1 VILCG
6 FFCRCKTVQE
16 IAEYALLQQNWFNEL
31 LGKSYRSPSYSTLWW
46 FLVRVKPPALKKYLQ
61 KWFINLPSNLQDQL
75 LALDGKRLRLAN
87 FLGGITHVVELFSA
101 EDRLV
106 LPFEKVADKRVEK
119 SCLPAILA

>member
-1 VILCG
+1 
-6 FFCRCKTVQE
+6 
-16 IAEYALLQQNWFNEL
+16 
-31 LGKSYRSPSYSTLWW
+31 
-46 FLVRVKPPALKKYLQ
+46 VKPPALKKYLQ